1 MYHTTYVGLDAH
13 QDTITVAIAE
23 SGRQDSDIIGTI
35 INEPEAVTKLVKR
48 LEKKGKE
55 LVFCYEAGQLGYG
68 LHRQVKAMGHECLV
82 VAPSLIPQKPGDK
95 VKTDPRDAR
104 NLARCLRNGD
114 LTPIWVPD
122 EEHEALRDLVRARES
137 AVEDLH
143 RNRQRL
149 LKFLL
154 RLGVKKQKGVNNWSV
169 KHRRWLKSLKLDNQ
183 VQQMVYSE
191 HLHTIEECENKI
203 VRFEKE
209 IEVQCEEG
217 SQTEIIKALQ
227 AFKGIALVSA
237 ATIMAE
243 VGDLTRFKKPSQ
255 LMSYAGVVPG
265 EHSSGN
271 TIRRGSITKTG
282 NSHLRWIITEAGWH
296 NRHRPNVSQTLKK
309 RQVGISEEVK
319 QIAWKAQHR
328 LNFKYRRMLA
338 KGITKQKTVTGVSRE
353 LLGFIW
359 AVGQVVEQEKRLKV
373 AK

>member
-227 AFKGIALVSA
+227 AFKGIALVTA